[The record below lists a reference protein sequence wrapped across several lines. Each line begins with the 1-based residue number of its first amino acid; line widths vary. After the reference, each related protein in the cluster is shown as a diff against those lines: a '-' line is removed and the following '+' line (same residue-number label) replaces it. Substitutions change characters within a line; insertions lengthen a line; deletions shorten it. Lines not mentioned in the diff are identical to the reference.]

1 MDLIFH
7 EKQEGAL
14 CAQHCLNALLQGH
27 YYTAVDLADL
37 AQQLDEAERRQ
48 MAEGQDPHSP
58 EYQRFLAQPSANMDD
73 TGFFSVQVIARA
85 IAVWGLELVSFNS
98 SEAIAANA
106 RRDPVIQSAFICNYR
121 EHWFTIRRIGNQWF
135 NLNSLLT
142 GPELVSDTYLSLFL
156 AQLQQEGYTIYIV
169 TGPLQD
175 CPADSVLRLCRATQL
190 ERPKLIT
197 EQRQTQ
203 SGQQSGSRR
212 DPRTMQS
219 PQQPPESPQVF
230 APTMSEDD
238 ELQRAMALSMDQF
251 GAAGGEPRRSEEDEL
266 QLALQLSQS
275 LVGPERGLSDPSTPM
290 DFPTQE
296 SSLTDQSFVMSEEDD
311 IQRAIQMSLE
321 KKQEDLTFSGAPK
334 SNPTKKETHIAK
346 SRANQSK
353 ETPKSSQQE
362 QMYSSPSSRFSS
374 SSYRSASAASSARS
388 SGEPPRMAT
397 LASLKKEDSP
407 PSHRPSA
414 ATFANDSLTRSRY
427 ANPSLP
433 STYTPPSRFVG
444 RGSAAP
450 STYTPS
456 SRYSESLMEQSG
468 QRLGGVRP
476 TGAISGAY
484 RGIRQSTPDKDE
496 VRQRRLAFL
505 DKMEREKQNQP
516 DIP

>member
-1 MDLIFH
+1 
-7 EKQEGAL
+7 
-14 CAQHCLNALLQGH
+14 
-27 YYTAVDLADL
+27 
-37 AQQLDEAERRQ
+37 
-48 MAEGQDPHSP
+48 
-58 EYQRFLAQPSANMDD
+58 
-73 TGFFSVQVIARA
+73 
-85 IAVWGLELVSFNS
+85 
-98 SEAIAANA
+98 
-106 RRDPVIQSAFICNYR
+106 IQSAFICNYR

-156 AQLQQEGYTIYIV
+156 AQLQQV
-169 TGPLQD
+169 TYEANKYSHDDLNLP
-175 CPADSVLRLCRATQL
+175 DSVLRLCRATQL

-219 PQQPPESPQVF
+219 PQQPPESP
-230 APTMSEDD
+230 
-238 ELQRAMALSMDQF
+238 
-251 GAAGGEPRRSEEDEL
+251 